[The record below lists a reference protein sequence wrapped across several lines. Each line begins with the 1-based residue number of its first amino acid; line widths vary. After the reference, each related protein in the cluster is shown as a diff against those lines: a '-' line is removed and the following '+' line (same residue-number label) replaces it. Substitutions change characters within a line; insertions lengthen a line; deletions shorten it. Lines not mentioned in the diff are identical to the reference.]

1 MSRER
6 DKRRERVNKE
16 MQKRIRG
23 IISQMNNPR
32 NDGFVA
38 FGAKQELWEIKWMV
52 DEALSDTPEFSTEQ
66 EWLDS
71 RINAMTLL

>member
-1 MSRER
+1 
-6 DKRRERVNKE
+6 
-16 MQKRIRG
+16 MQKRIREV
-23 IISQMNNPR
+23 ISQMNDPR

-52 DEALSDTPEFSTEQ
+52 DEALSDAHEFSIEK

>member
-1 MSRER
+1 M
-6 DKRRERVNKE
+6 NKE
-16 MQKRIRG
+16 MQKRIQEV
-23 IISQMNNPR
+23 ISQMNDR
-32 NDGFVA
+32 YYDGFVK

-52 DEALSDTPEFSTEQ
+52 DKALDDAPTFGHTEE

>member
-1 MSRER
+1 
-6 DKRRERVNKE
+6 

-23 IISQMNNPR
+23 IISQMNTPR

-52 DEALSDTPEFSTEQ
+52 DEALSAAPEFSTEEQ
-66 EWLDS
+66 WLDS
-71 RINAMTLL
+71 RFNAMTLL

>member
-1 MSRER
+1 M
-6 DKRRERVNKE
+6 NKE
-16 MQKRIRG
+16 MQKRIQEV
-23 IISQMNNPR
+23 ISQMNDR
-32 NDGFVA
+32 YYDGFVK

-52 DEALSDTPEFSTEQ
+52 DKALNDAPEFSIEQ

>member
-1 MSRER
+1 M
-6 DKRRERVNKE
+6 NKE
-16 MQKRIRG
+16 MQKRIQEV
-23 IISQMNNPR
+23 ISQMNDR
-32 NDGFVA
+32 YYDGFVK

-52 DEALSDTPEFSTEQ
+52 DKALNDAPEFSTEQ

>member
-1 MSRER
+1 M
-6 DKRRERVNKE
+6 NKE

-38 FGAKQELWEIKWMV
+38 FEAKKKLWEIKWMV

-66 EWLDS
+66 EWLDN

>member
-1 MSRER
+1 M
-6 DKRRERVNKE
+6 NKE
-16 MQKRIRG
+16 MQKRIQEV
-23 IISQMNNPR
+23 ISQMNDR
-32 NDGFVA
+32 YYDGFVK

-52 DEALSDTPEFSTEQ
+52 DKALDDAPEFSTEQ

>member
-1 MSRER
+1 M
-6 DKRRERVNKE
+6 NKE
-16 MQKRIRG
+16 MQKRIQEV
-23 IISQMNNPR
+23 ISQMNDR
-32 NDGFVA
+32 YYDGFVK

-52 DEALSDTPEFSTEQ
+52 DKALDDAPEFSIEQ